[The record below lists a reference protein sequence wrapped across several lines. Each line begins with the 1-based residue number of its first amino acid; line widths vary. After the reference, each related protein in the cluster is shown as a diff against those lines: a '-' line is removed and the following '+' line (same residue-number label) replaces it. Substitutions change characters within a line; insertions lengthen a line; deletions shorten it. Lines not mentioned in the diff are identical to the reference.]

1 MSDKI
6 LIVCVIFV
14 GIGLFVLGW
23 FSNEMYKDWN
33 NKKIIAGLWIPDTNK
48 TGAIQTSLKL
58 EGTGNWVCINVKGSD
73 YEEIIKTCIHE
84 SSHEL
89 FSRECEKNIT
99 KCIDAVTK

>member
-6 LIVCVIFV
+6 LIVCVIFI

-23 FSNEMYKDWN
+23 FSNEVYKDWS

-58 EGTGNWVCINVKGSD
+58 EGTGNWICINVKGSD
-73 YEEIIKTCIHE
+73 MKEIIDTCTHE
-84 SSHEL
+84 ASHEL
-89 FSRECEKNIT
+89 FARSCEGNIT
-99 KCIDAVTK
+99 KCIEAIK